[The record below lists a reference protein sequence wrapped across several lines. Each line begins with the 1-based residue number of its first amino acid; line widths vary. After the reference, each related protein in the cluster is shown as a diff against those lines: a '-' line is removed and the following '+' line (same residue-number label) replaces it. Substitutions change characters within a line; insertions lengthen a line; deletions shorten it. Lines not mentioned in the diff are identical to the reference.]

1 MLYSQHEII
10 KHHRELKGLTQS
22 QLAEGICSRGHIVNA
37 EAGTRKLSPFIFRDI
52 LQKLDLNPGDFNIGI
67 DVEDNGTTFLLQ
79 KESELL
85 THVANWDRKGLDK
98 IKNDIKNFTNERTNF
113 RMSKCG
119 SFLH

>member
-37 EAGTRKLSPFIFRDI
+37 EAGTRKLSPFVFKNI
-52 LQKLDLNPGDFNIGI
+52 LHKLDLNPSDFNIGI
-67 DVEDNGTTFLLQ
+67 DVEDNDTIFFLQ

-98 IKNDIKNFTNERTNF
+98 IKIKCTPCQGQIFKTEQKIF
-113 RMSKCG
+113 V
-119 SFLH
+119 